1 VTVQDDSCG
10 GGAVS
15 VHPNSVM
22 VSVVHTLVYD
32 LALSWRS
39 NISDIILVTQA
50 QQRSAFRLFRVSL
63 QWSEFTAVSLS
74 KKLTKITSFSS
85 QITVTM
91 IIPTNS
97 APLNFFSLGD
107 ALWLAIPLTDIRIHV

>member
-1 VTVQDDSCG
+1 VTVQGDSCG

-15 VHPNSVM
+15 GHPNSVM
-22 VSVVHTLVYD
+22 VSVVHTLVCD
-32 LALSWRS
+32 LAFSWRS

-74 KKLTKITSFSS
+74 KKLTKTTSFSS

-97 APLNFFSLGD
+97 TPLNFFSLGD